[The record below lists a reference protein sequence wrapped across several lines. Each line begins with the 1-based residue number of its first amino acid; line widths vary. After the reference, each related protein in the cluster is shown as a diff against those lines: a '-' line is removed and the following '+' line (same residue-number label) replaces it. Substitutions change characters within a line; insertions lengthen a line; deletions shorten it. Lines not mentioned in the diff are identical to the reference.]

1 MKTLENKRKISIKEL
16 WEKVDFG
23 KPTTWG
29 VIGSNVAVIFFAIV
43 DRLSASEVMW
53 IYWIQSVIIGL
64 FNFFRILL
72 LKNFST
78 TGFKQNGKEVLPTKA
93 AKISTAVFFL
103 FHYGFFHLI
112 YAVFLGTFPLL
123 LDESKNS
130 PGNFYLLFTA
140 IIFLINYGIEFYK
153 EQTTISDEVPNLGT
167 VMFMPYFRIIP
178 MHLTII
184 LGGFIAAAGSFLK
197 TDTSLLVIILLM
209 SIKTFIDL
217 ITHSVNVFTGLST
230 VQDT

>member
-1 MKTLENKRKISIKEL
+1 
-16 WEKVDFG
+16 
-23 KPTTWG
+23 
-29 VIGSNVAVIFFAIV
+29 
-43 DRLSASEVMW
+43 
-53 IYWIQSVIIGL
+53 
-64 FNFFRILL
+64 
-72 LKNFST
+72 
-78 TGFKQNGKEVLPTKA
+78 NGKEVLPTKA

-230 VQDT
+230 VQDK